1 MHDLGYFP
9 HTAMKCPDLENPMNG
24 RVNAKKQTLDSTAE
38 YECNNG
44 FILAGG
50 DRVRRCLAGG
60 SWSGKAP
67 LCECKFM
74 CIIIYFMACSC
85 ALLLFADKQHSK
97 YSNQSDT
104 TICKSREERMCSIH

>member
-24 RVNAKKQTLDSTAE
+24 RVNVKKQTLDSTAK
-38 YECNNG
+38 YECNDG
-44 FILAGG
+44 FILDGG

-67 LCECKFM
+67 LCECKF
-74 CIIIYFMACSC
+74 ISW
-85 ALLLFADKQHSK
+85 LADQ
-97 YSNQSDT
+97 SNTQNVVTNKTQESVNLRNKEGVAFT
-104 TICKSREERMCSIH
+104 SRL